1 MSASSSEKAAKSA
14 VSILSY
20 APNTEKRLREKLYHK
35 GFSAEDID
43 FAVDYVKKKGYLNDQ
58 RQIAYSV
65 ESLATR
71 KLYGVRRIREE
82 LYKSGY
88 SRELIDALDFSEY
101 DFAQLCEQYA
111 AKRPNDTPEKLAA
124 ALQRHGFSKNEI
136 IAVLKKRIKDDS
148 F

>member
-1 MSASSSEKAAKSA
+1 MSASGSEKAAKSA

-20 APNTEKRLREKLYHK
+20 APNTEKRLREKLYRK
-35 GFSAEDID
+35 GFSEEDIE
-43 FAVDYVKKKGYLNDQ
+43 FAVDYVKVKGYLNDQ

-65 ESLATR
+65 DSLATR

-88 SRELIDALDFSEY
+88 SRELIDEVDFSEY
-101 DFAQLCEQYA
+101 DFTQLCEQYA

-136 IAVLKKRIKDDS
+136 MTVIKKRIKDQS
-148 F
+148 L